1 MIEII
6 TFVIISCVIIIF
18 VEFFTYVRKKKSVNV
33 YNTKNIPTNFKT
45 EESYSKI
52 LDKYSTG
59 SDIEIEHLP
68 GKFYVKDNNIFI
80 KIKDRVIIPELDVVY
95 NISET
100 FTLEIINMTGVEI
113 NYYYKKNI

>member
-1 MIEII
+1 MIEIL
-6 TFVIISCVIIIF
+6 TFVIISCIIIIF
-18 VEFFTYVRKKKSVNV
+18 VEFFTHVRKKKSVNI
-33 YNTKNIPTNFKT
+33 YNKNIPTNFKT

-52 LDKYSTG
+52 LDKYSTI

-68 GKFYVKDNNIFI
+68 GKFYVNNNNIFI
-80 KIKDRVIIPELDVVY
+80 KIKDRVIIPELNVVY